1 MKHPIAALALALLAG
16 AAPEAKPADPAQML
30 LDQLK
35 TAPTALQATAI
46 EAKIEAAWKSMATP
60 AVQLLVENAMMSL
73 QHNATA
79 SAFDDL
85 DAAVDLQ
92 PNLADLWRLRGQ
104 ARFATGDEAGAAAD
118 FAQAL
123 SREPRS
129 FPALADLS
137 HIAESRKDYKNALSA
152 WEKFIQVDPRAEG
165 AEKRRDYLQ
174 RQVSGEPL

>member
-1 MKHPIAALALALLAG
+1 MKRSAAILALTLLAA
-16 AAPEAKPADPAQML
+16 AAPDPKPPDPAQAL

-35 TAPTALQATAI
+35 TAPTALQAASI
-46 EAKIEAAWKSMATP
+46 EQKIEGAWKAMATP
-60 AVQLLVENAMMSL
+60 AVQLLVENAMTAL
-73 QHNATA
+73 QHNAAA

-92 PNLADLWRLRGQ
+92 PTLADLWRLRGQ
-104 ARFATGDEAGAAAD
+104 ARFATGDESGAAAD
-118 FAQAL
+118 LAQAL

-137 HIAESRKDYKNALSA
+137 HLAESRKDFKDALDA
-152 WEKFIQVDPRAEG
+152 WEKFIQIDPHAEG

-174 RQVSGEPL
+174 RQVSGQPL